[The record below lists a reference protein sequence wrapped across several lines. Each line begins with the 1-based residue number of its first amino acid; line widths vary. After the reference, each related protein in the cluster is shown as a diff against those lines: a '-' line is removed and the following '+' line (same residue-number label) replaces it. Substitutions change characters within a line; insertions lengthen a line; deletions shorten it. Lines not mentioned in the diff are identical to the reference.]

1 MDRETVRTICYLA
14 RLEIDQ
20 DKSEKIQKELET
32 IVSLI
37 GSLQSIDTSNIEP
50 LYNPLEM
57 KAFKHEDIELSIKKF
72 REWINFEIDAIRSAT
87 SEYRDEHKD

>member
-20 DKSEKIQKELET
+20 DKSEKIQKDLET

-57 KAFKHEDIELSIKKF
+57 KAFKHEDIEASDNKKDKF
-72 REWINFEIDAIRSAT
+72 LENAAESNEDYFLVPRVVE
-87 SEYRDEHKD
+87 